1 MTFRK
6 MEKGSF
12 FATRPV
18 NQMSITC
25 FLLEV
30 GSSMIALFKAL
41 IWLYNTYRVGSP
53 ILDFIKIILVTKY
66 VIKSIKSTDPVTKLF
81 L

>member
-1 MTFRK
+1 MQIFSDVVQAVRGKTLKK

-12 FATRPV
+12 FATGPV
-18 NQMSITC
+18 SQMSITF

-41 IWLYNTYRVGSP
+41 IWL
-53 ILDFIKIILVTKY
+53 
-66 VIKSIKSTDPVTKLF
+66 
-81 L
+81 

>member
-1 MTFRK
+1 MTLQT

-18 NQMSITC
+18 SQMSLTL

-30 GSSMIALFKAL
+30 GSSIIAFLKLLF
-41 IWLYNTYRVGSP
+41 GS
-53 ILDFIKIILVTKY
+53 KYIIDKY
-66 VIKSIKSTDPVTKLF
+66 KKSQKQKSCIFGKL
-81 L
+81 